1 MFRLNIRGMPMGFRA
16 SNWKLL
22 ESGMVMTKACLC
34 TTGEGGFGGLAFC
47 SRNRVKVELDPG

>member
-1 MFRLNIRGMPMGFRA
+1 MPMGFRA

-22 ESGMVMTKACLC
+22 ESEKVMTRACLS